1 MPQVFKRWFLI
12 WRNKDFQIGV
22 FRFWRI
28 FFPQKTRKFV
38 TERLFWFSKYF
49 PQNGEKIKSW
59 ALPTL
64 LGHCLCLSCALELE
78 LFACVCLMLLLL
90 RVFAIISSSPL
101 FLGRSCV
108 PLLLCRFV
116 TRRRSSPL
124 HKVRCCVFF
133 PIQLCIHS
141 LYMSFGSLAWR
152 HCLVRVCIWI
162 AFTQFQNHCPSFD
175 ALTLESLI
183 ANAED
188 LIDLRCDTI
197 SRVVEQSEFF
207 DRFFFL

>member
-1 MPQVFKRWFLI
+1 MAK
-12 WRNKDFQIGV
+12 
-22 FRFWRI
+22 
-28 FFPQKTRKFV
+28 
-38 TERLFWFSKYF
+38 KYIIMGF
-49 PQNGEKIKSW
+49 
-59 ALPTL
+59 LPTL
-64 LGHCLCLSCALELE
+64 SCAPGLE

-90 RVFAIISSSPL
+90 LRAFAIISSSPL

-108 PLLLCRFV
+108 PLILCGLV

-124 HKVRCCVFF
+124 HKVNCCVFF

-141 LYMSFGSLAWR
+141 LWMSFGSLAWR

-162 AFTQFQNHCPSFD
+162 AFTQFENHCPSFD

-188 LIDLRCDTI
+188 WSIWDVIQSHVLWSYRSFSIVSSSYNVVPRGQTHHHLSRTPRTAISCLLFLLQPCFLACTI
-197 SRVVEQSEFF
+197 HGHRAGASRI
-207 DRFFFL
+207 RFP